1 MNALGVK
8 IAARE
13 CERNQENVV
22 VSVPDKNC
30 INLENLKEKWDQDV
44 FEINLWRCSVPGQNR
59 PIA

>member
-30 INLENLKEKWDQDV
+30 INLENLKEK
-44 FEINLWRCSVPGQNR
+44 
-59 PIA
+59 